1 MSEKIDLADSEQSRF
16 GLSPIFVIVMTLFI
30 DATGFGM
37 IIPLLPFYAEAF
49 QAGSAALGIL
59 VASFSL
65 MQFVFSPILGRISD
79 NVGRKPVLIVS
90 ILTSLASFVLF
101 AIANSFFVLLLSRIV
116 AGLATERAVAGAYIA
131 DITSRKERASGM
143 GKVGAA
149 YGAGFIIGPAIGGF
163 LSVYG
168 FSAPGFAAAFLTLVN
183 LLFVLFLLPE
193 SLKKESSGFLS
204 KPKSTGSFF
213 NRLTTT
219 LAKPLIGAVLIISF
233 IVFLSFSAIPVIMP
247 LLGVAFFGFGSV
259 EMSYFFMY
267 IGTIQII
274 LQGVVIGKLTEK
286 FGEEKLI
293 AFGPLL
299 MMLGIFLMPLIP
311 NIAVFMLSLTM
322 IASSIGIM
330 RTVVSS
336 FISKITPANEQGG
349 TLGVANSVASIATVP
364 GPLIGGSLFE
374 FAGLAVPFYAS
385 AAMLI
390 VAFGLGCSVFH
401 ACRRMQE
408 ARD

>member
-1 MSEKIDLADSEQSRF
+1 MNEKTDIRNSKQTRF

-37 IIPLLPFYAEAF
+37 IIPLLPFYAETF

-65 MQFVFSPILGRISD
+65 MQFIFSPILGRISD
-79 NVGRKPVLIVS
+79 NVGRKPVLIIS
-90 ILTSLASFVLF
+90 ILTSVASFLLF
-101 AIANSFFVLLLSRIV
+101 AIANSFFILLLSRIV
-116 AGLATERAVAGAYIA
+116 AGLATETAVAQAYIA
-131 DITSRKERASGM
+131 DITSKNERSAGI

-149 YGAGFIIGPAIGGF
+149 FGAGFIVGPAIGGF

-168 FSAPGFAAAFLTLVN
+168 FSAPGFAAFFLSLAN
-183 LLFVLFLLPE
+183 LLFVLFFLPE
-193 SLKKESSGFLS
+193 SLKKESSKLLLS
-204 KPKSTGSFF
+204 PKSISSFF
-213 NRLTTT
+213 SKL
-219 LAKPLIGAVLIISF
+219 LAAFAKPLIGAVLMIFF
-233 IVFLSFSAIPVIMP
+233 IVFLSFSAIPVIVP
-247 LLGVAFFGFGSV
+247 LLGVAFFGFGAV

-267 IGTIQII
+267 IGAVQII
-274 LQGVVIGKLTEK
+274 LQSVVIGKVTKK

-299 MMLGIFLMPLIP
+299 MMIGIFLMPLIP
-311 NIAVFMLSLTM
+311 NTAIFMLSLTM
-322 IASSIGIM
+322 IASGSGIM
-330 RTVVSS
+330 RTIVPS
-336 FISKITPANEQGG
+336 FISKITPTNEQGG

-374 FAGLAVPFYAS
+374 FAGLAAPFFAS

-390 VAFGLGCSVFH
+390 VAFGLGCRVFH
-401 ACRRMQE
+401 ACTRGPR
-408 ARD
+408 

>member
-1 MSEKIDLADSEQSRF
+1 M

-37 IIPLLPFYAEAF
+37 IIPLLPFYAETF

-65 MQFVFSPILGRISD
+65 MQFIFSPILGRISD
-79 NVGRKPVLIVS
+79 NVGRKPVLLIS
-90 ILTSLASFVLF
+90 ILTSVASFLLF
-101 AIANSFFVLLLSRIV
+101 ALANSFFMLLLSRIV
-116 AGLATERAVAGAYIA
+116 AGLATEAAVAQAYIA
-131 DITSRKERASGM
+131 DITGTKERASGI

-149 YGAGFIIGPAIGGF
+149 HGAGFIIGPAIGGF

-168 FSAPGFAAAFLTLVN
+168 FSAPGFAAVFLTLVN
-183 LLFVLFLLPE
+183 LVFVLLFLPE
-193 SLKKESSGFLS
+193 SLEKESAERRLS
-204 KPKSTGSFF
+204 PSSTSSFF
-213 NRLTTT
+213 HKI
-219 LAKPLIGAVLIISF
+219 LAALGKPLLGAVLMIFF
-233 IVFLSFSAIPVIMP
+233 IVFLSFSAIPVIVP
-247 LLGVAFFGFGSV
+247 LLGVAYYQFEAV

-267 IGTIQII
+267 IGAIQIL
-274 LQGVVIGKLTEK
+274 LQGVVIGRLTTK

-322 IASSIGIM
+322 IASGSGIM
-330 RTVVSS
+330 RTVVPS
-336 FISKITPANEQGG
+336 FISKITPASEQGG
-349 TLGVANSVASIATVP
+349 ALGVATSVASIATVP

-374 FAGLAVPFYAS
+374 YAGLEAPFFTS

-390 VAFGLGCSVFH
+390 VAFGLGCRVFQV
-401 ACRRMQE
+401 CPRGLRRKSG
-408 ARD
+408 